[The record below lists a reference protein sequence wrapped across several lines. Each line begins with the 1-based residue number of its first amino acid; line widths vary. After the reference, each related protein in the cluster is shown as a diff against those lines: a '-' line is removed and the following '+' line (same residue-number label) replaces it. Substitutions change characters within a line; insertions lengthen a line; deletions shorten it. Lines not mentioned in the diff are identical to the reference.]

1 MNMPAT
7 NPISGAGQSRFY
19 GKYRGV
25 VTGNSDP
32 EGRAR
37 LQVRVPEVRGDSV
50 TDWALPAMPYA
61 GDKVGFFAL
70 PPVGASI
77 WVEYEGGNLQFPIW
91 SGCFWERDQIETA
104 DAVPEV
110 VFLRTS
116 QATIRIDD
124 AAGEVKIEIGGAKIT
139 LTASEIKL
147 EASQITNTA
156 SGASTQLTAGGFDAL
171 QGALKVV

>member
-1 MNMPAT
+1 MTTPVSNQTFSA
-7 NPISGAGQSRFY
+7 SQSRFY
-19 GKYRGV
+19 GKYRGE

-37 LQVRVPEVRGDSV
+37 LQVKVPEVRGDSV

-61 GDKVGFFAL
+61 GDRVGFFAL

-91 SGCFWERDQIETA
+91 SGCFWERGQIDAA

-110 VFLRTS
+110 LFLKTA
-116 QATIRIDD
+116 QASLRIDNS
-124 AAGEVKIEIGGAKIT
+124 AGEVVVEIGGAKIT
-139 LTASEIKL
+139 LTSSEIRI
-147 EASQITNTA
+147 EAPQIKNTA
-156 SGASTQLTAGGFDAL
+156 GGASTGLSAGGFDVL